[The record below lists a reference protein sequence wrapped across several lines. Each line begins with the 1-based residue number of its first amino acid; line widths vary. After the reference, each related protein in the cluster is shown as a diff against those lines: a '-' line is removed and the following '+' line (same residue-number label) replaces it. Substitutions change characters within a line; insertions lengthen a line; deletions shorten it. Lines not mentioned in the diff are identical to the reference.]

1 MVCNG
6 TRMVKVRLLR
16 HGVVARIDGGD
27 FDGDIHFIPRIDC
40 TSNEADLPF
49 KLFRRQLPIRLCF
62 AMTINKSQ
70 GQTLH
75 TVGVDLRNPVF
86 THGQLYVALSRVT
99 DVGRLKVL
107 LPEENGRRTM
117 NVVYDEV
124 LLLPHE

>member
-1 MVCNG
+1 MTSPGPQTLTV
-6 TRMVKVRLLR
+6 
-16 HGVVARIDGGD
+16 
-27 FDGDIHFIPRIDC
+27 HFIPRIDC
-40 TSNEADLPF
+40 TSNEGDLPF

-75 TVGVDLRNPVF
+75 TVGVDLRTPVF

-107 LPEENGRRTM
+107 LPEENGRKTI
-117 NVVYDEV
+117 NEVYEEV
-124 LLLPHE
+124 LLRPPG